1 MASIK
6 LKHASGNST
15 ILNSPAANP
24 TNDVTLKLPS
34 TSGTAGQVLKVASA
48 NHSATNA
55 ELEFAADAGGKIL
68 QVVGQNLTTQ
78 MTSTSTSYVDTGLT
92 ASITPSAT
100 SSKILILLNI
110 SFHISGDSNG
120 YLGLFRDSTE
130 INSGAGGTYNAM
142 VVLNGNSTAFRYS
155 GAQQACNFLDSPS
168 TTSAITYK
176 VKTKAINP
184 YTVGINRRLID
195 TNHGTSSNITL
206 MEVAA

>member
-1 MASIK
+1 MTSKLIVNSIRHTGASADGITMD
-6 LKHASGNST
+6 ASGN
-15 ILNSPAANP
+15 
-24 TNDVTLKLPS
+24 VTFPGNA
-34 TSGTAGQVLKVASA
+34 TCSGTPTG
-48 NHSATNA
+48 
-55 ELEFAADAGGKIL
+55 FGKIL

-110 SFHISGDSNG
+110 SFHISGDNNA

-176 VKTKAINP
+176 VKTKVISG

-206 MEVAA
+206 MEVAG